1 MLQYFLRTRT
11 LVFWGRRRFL
21 TTPGIIVSIRAVDMD
36 ALWDLIYGPY
46 SDFADCPRNVRYRK
60 RNSQL
65 MNHVQFSCPW
75 IWTTPHLRS
84 SFMMLTFFKRLLT
97 RCFVERSSN
106 QVCLVFLPYEIQMT
120 RFWKESHRSDIVNFS
135 VPHTKGMCLF
145 AVGSDVSFEI
155 LIKVV
160 SARFFCCEVPIF
172 FGNR

>member
-106 QVCLVFLPYEIQMT
+106 RLSCVSSLWDSDDPFLEGISQKWHCKLLSASYQGHVSICCGLWCQ
-120 RFWKESHRSDIVNFS
+120 FWD
-135 VPHTKGMCLF
+135 L
-145 AVGSDVSFEI
+145 D
-155 LIKVV
+155 
-160 SARFFCCEVPIF
+160 
-172 FGNR
+172 